1 MRVPRKWMDGKI
13 FYSWPSLFRLRC
25 EFGGEH
31 LVLLEEVLLGH
42 ELGLS
47 SFVAESVAA
56 RCFFETLQQSF
67 ETLARAAA
75 RAVRIDEILDL
86 FNQFVE
92 CFEAQVCRVTAG
104 VFHMDE
110 FSFGSGA
117 LDKLIDDGQA

>member
-13 FYSWPSLFRLRC
+13 FYSWPSLFRLRR

-56 RCFFETLQQSF
+56 RGFFETLQQSF

-75 RAVRIDEILDL
+75 RAVRIDKL
-86 FNQFVE
+86 FDFFNHLVE
-92 CFEAQVCRVTAG
+92 LF
-104 VFHMDE
+104 
-110 FSFGSGA
+110 
-117 LDKLIDDGQA
+117 